1 MVLMSSGVL
10 CRSIARLIDINTYI
24 LKLTMDIQDTS
35 ITIHKINPKEACI
48 EVVAKASGVKNAL
61 LLLGLS
67 LALHSRHMDILEVLN
82 ELIL

>member
-1 MVLMSSGVL
+1 
-10 CRSIARLIDINTYI
+10 
-24 LKLTMDIQDTS
+24 MDIQDTS

-61 LLLGLS
+61 LLGLS
-67 LALHSRHMDILEVLN
+67 LALHSRHMDIFEVLN

>member
-35 ITIHKINPKEACI
+35 ITIHKINPKEAT
-48 EVVAKASGVKNAL
+48 
-61 LLLGLS
+61 
-67 LALHSRHMDILEVLN
+67 RHMDILEVLN